1 MGYYSSPIIKYNTI
15 TGNESDY
22 SGGGICVVMSSSIIK
37 NNNITENYATD
48 HGGGICVY
56 SDSNIF
62 PANPRPS
69 GWGAGRENIPT
80 GATLVPAEGVEYTI
94 AGNTF
99 LGNEHGTPL
108 DFTEGAHVY
117 FD

>member
-1 MGYYSSPIIKYNTI
+1 M
-15 TGNESDY
+15 
-22 SGGGICVVMSSSIIK
+22 VMSSSIIE
-37 NNNITENYATD
+37 NNNITENYAID
-48 HGGGICVY
+48 YGGGICVY

-69 GWGAGRENIPT
+69 GWGAGREKIPT
-80 GATLVPAEGVEYTI
+80 GVPLNPVEGVEYTI

-108 DFTEGAHVY
+108 DYTEGAHVY
-117 FD
+117 FF